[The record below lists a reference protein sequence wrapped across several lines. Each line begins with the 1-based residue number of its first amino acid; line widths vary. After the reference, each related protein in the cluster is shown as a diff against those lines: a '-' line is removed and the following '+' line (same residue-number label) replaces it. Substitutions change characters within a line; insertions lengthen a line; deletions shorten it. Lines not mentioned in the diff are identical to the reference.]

1 MRRLQTS
8 FIQNKPLVFA
18 ALAAAALLAA
28 AASLCFGSS
37 GLSAADTL
45 RALFGQGEASAV
57 AIARHVR
64 APRTLAAVLCG
75 AGLAVGG
82 AVIQGVLGNPL
93 AGPNIIGV
101 TAGAG
106 FFAILVSAAAP
117 EVYGLVPLAAFVGA
131 LAACFLVYGLARRTG
146 ASRITLVLAGVAVS
160 SMLSAGIDAVA
171 TLAPDAAVGANSF
184 LVGGLSGVTLQRLV
198 LPGALIAA
206 GLLAAF
212 ALHTELDI
220 LSLGDDVARSVGL
233 AAAPV
238 RCLLLGAAAVLCGAS
253 VSFAGLVGF
262 VGLIVPHAAR
272 FLVGGESRALL
283 PASALLGAA
292 LVAGCD
298 TLARVLFAP
307 FELPVGILLSLLGGP
322 FFLWLLFRQRGGRL
336 S

>member
-1 MRRLQTS
+1 M
-8 FIQNKPLVFA
+8 
-18 ALAAAALLAA
+18 
-28 AASLCFGSS
+28 
-37 GLSAADTL
+37 
-45 RALFGQGEASAV
+45 
-57 AIARHVR
+57 
-64 APRTLAAVLCG
+64 
-75 AGLAVGG
+75 
-82 AVIQGVLGNPL
+82 
-93 AGPNIIGV
+93 
-101 TAGAG
+101 
-106 FFAILVSAAAP
+106 
-117 EVYGLVPLAAFVGA
+117 
-131 LAACFLVYGLARRTG
+131 
-146 ASRITLVLAGVAVS
+146 
-160 SMLSAGIDAVA
+160 
-171 TLAPDAAVGANSF
+171 
-184 LVGGLSGVTLQRLV
+184 GGLSGVTLQRLV
-198 LPGALIAA
+198 LPGVLIAA